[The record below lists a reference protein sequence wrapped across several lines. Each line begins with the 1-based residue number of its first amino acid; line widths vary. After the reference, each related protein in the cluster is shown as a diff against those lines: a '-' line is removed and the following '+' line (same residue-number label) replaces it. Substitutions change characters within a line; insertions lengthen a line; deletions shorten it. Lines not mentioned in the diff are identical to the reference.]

1 MSKRTTLFPLAVP
14 LIIPNW
20 INTWLKIKFL
30 FVEKMAENQ
39 FQVTPDEEESPGSTN
54 SALGSFF
61 APNKT
66 KQSGVKKWRQLLFV
80 GVNYFADCH
89 EIKVESCPI
98 NFHRIKS

>member
-1 MSKRTTLFPLAVP
+1 MSKRTTLFPLAGP

-20 INTWLKIKFL
+20 INTWLQIKFL
-30 FVEKMAENQ
+30 FVETMAENQ

-66 KQSGVKKWRQLLFV
+66 KQNKAVL
-80 GVNYFADCH
+80 
-89 EIKVESCPI
+89 KVTPAAFC
-98 NFHRIKS
+98 RC